1 MAKSMAT
8 GQNLT
13 AKGPSPPDLY
23 DVQLHLLVPPLGES
37 PPSGVNFG
45 DLKED
50 IILPSGKALT
60 KGDRVNAT
68 FWSANPR
75 YDLLTEGT
83 FALVERLEGKKW
95 IPSYDDDDFC
105 LYFRYGVDISGY
117 NGSATIEWE
126 VPQDVTPG
134 IYRLRHFG
142 SSKKTTDSPTQYF
155 TGASSSFE
163 VS

>member
-1 MAKSMAT
+1 MAM
-8 GQNLT
+8 GQKLA

-23 DVQLHLLVPPLGES
+23 SVQLRLLVPPLGET
-37 PPSGVNFG
+37 PPTGVNFG
-45 DLKED
+45 DMKQD
-50 IILPSGKALT
+50 VILSSGKPFQ

-83 FALVERLEGKKW
+83 FAVVERLEAGKW

-105 LYFRYGVDISGY
+105 LYFKYAADISGY
-117 NGSATIEWE
+117 NGSAIIEWE
-126 VPQDVTPG
+126 LPEDVTPG

-155 TGASSSFE
+155 TGASSAFE